1 MELAAQWYTTSFNLY
16 RTYAKTNVK
25 DHLKKKM
32 LKFYTDCPEAWRE
45 LLTLK
50 GFTTPAAASSR
61 KSSAGITYQEP
72 IATAVPDFDE

>member
-1 MELAAQWYTTSFNLY
+1 MYFTISRFHRSKCY
-16 RTYAKTNVK
+16 PGRPSVV

-32 LKFYTDCPEAWRE
+32 LKFYKGCPEAWGG

-61 KSSAGITYQEP
+61 KSHAGIVHHQEP
-72 IATAVPDFDE
+72 IAAPVPDFDQ